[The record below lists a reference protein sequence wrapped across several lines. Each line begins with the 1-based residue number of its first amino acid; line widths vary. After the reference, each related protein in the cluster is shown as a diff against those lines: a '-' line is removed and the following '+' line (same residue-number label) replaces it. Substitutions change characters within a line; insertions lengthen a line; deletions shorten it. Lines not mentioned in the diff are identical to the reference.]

1 MKKYGVL
8 AFILVLALV
17 TGIAAWFHLTTREE
31 VASGTLQITDHGQ
44 EKTVK
49 LSDLDYTQV
58 SGVRVNGK
66 GESIPVEGQGISLK
80 DLLQGQLVTAYTK
93 VTVVADDSYRAE
105 LTAEEV
111 DAQGKA
117 YLLLQEDTLRLVV
130 FGDENSKRSITH
142 VVQIIVE

>member
-1 MKKYGVL
+1 MKKYRVL
-8 AFILVLALV
+8 VFILVLALV
-17 TGIAAWFHLTTREE
+17 TGIAAWLHLTTREE
-31 VASGTLQITDHGQ
+31 VASGSLQITVHGQ
-44 EKTVK
+44 VKTVK
-49 LSDLDYTQV
+49 LSELAYEQV

-80 DLLQGQLVTAYTK
+80 ELLREEQVGSYSK
-93 VTVVADDSYRAE
+93 VTVVADDSYHAE
-105 LTAEEV
+105 LTAVEV
-111 DAQGKA
+111 AEDGKA